1 MRWRLFPIPCL
12 AAAIYFA
19 FAGLNTPAIAME
31 GGQSPAVRGY
41 RDFMVGVLP
50 APGVQFRYDLY
61 MYSGTEHSI
70 IPQGQLTINLKA
82 AANIFGVT
90 AVTPYQILGGNY
102 AFGARGAVTDLS
114 VDQTVSRPGLTVAR
128 SGSLTALNDI
138 VVSPFIVGWH
148 AGNFHWIVST
158 SVWMPAG
165 NYDSSRIANTG
176 RHYWSFA
183 PQFGATYFDPKSG
196 WELSAAA
203 MYVISSTNTA
213 TNYHSGDFTQFDFA
227 AGKMLSPQFKL
238 GAVGYFVQQVTPD
251 SGAGAILGDR
261 KLRVAGIGPAAT
273 YTFFVNK
280 VAMNLVA
287 KYYREFD
294 AQNTTQGNAGTVSVR
309 VKF

>member
-1 MRWRLFPIPCL
+1 
-12 AAAIYFA
+12 
-19 FAGLNTPAIAME
+19 
-31 GGQSPAVRGY
+31 
-41 RDFMVGVLP
+41 MVGVLP

-148 AGNFHWIVST
+148 AGNFHWIDST

-183 PQFGATYFDPKSG
+183 RS
-196 WELSAAA
+196 SAPL
-203 MYVISSTNTA
+203 ISIQN
-213 TNYHSGDFTQFDFA
+213 
-227 AGKMLSPQFKL
+227 P
-238 GAVGYFVQQVTPD
+238 VGNFQRP
-251 SGAGAILGDR
+251 R
-261 KLRVAGIGPAAT
+261 C
-273 YTFFVNK
+273 
-280 VAMNLVA
+280 M
-287 KYYREFD
+287 
-294 AQNTTQGNAGTVSVR
+294 
-309 VKF
+309 